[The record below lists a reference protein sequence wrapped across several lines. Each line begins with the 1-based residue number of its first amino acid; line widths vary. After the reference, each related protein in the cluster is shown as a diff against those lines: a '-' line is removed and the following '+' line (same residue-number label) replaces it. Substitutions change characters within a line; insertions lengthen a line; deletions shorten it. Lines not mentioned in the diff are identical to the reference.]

1 MPPKSKK
8 QLAAELREAREAE
21 KKIPLVEHVE
31 VYKSPQYKPQD
42 PSLQPYWDA
51 FYKNPYPDLCQC
63 KLLSE
68 RLKMGPRTVE
78 QWFIMAQQFT
88 HVLDK
93 SHNNDVEIEETE
105 EEEANREGEKL
116 GNELLIEGTLYRYF
130 YHSGQVGGGWSCG
143 CAGDAIWSVYLAVF
157 VLASMLTVGGAM
169 ASRTGRPTHQA
180 HQFKTMSILV
190 PQTNNATTT
199 KTQLKDPSDS
209 YITTIVSSHEML
221 SKVDSPP
228 AHGNESQPQH
238 GVTDTFPNRECSPTS
253 ETPNVRFPLETLP
266 RLEHG
271 DELGRNGRFWTMYV
285 KDTNEWD
292 AELVDKWNKSL
303 DVILGK
309 ILIRLLK
316 NSKRT
321 KTIHA
326 CLFSTVFAAL
336 FSAISTAFLIETSK
350 KLQEDPTDVSAQTLI
365 VISQTLLT
373 LVNNTSSESAV
384 PTPMNNAPFSPSR
397 MVVLVNTLWYMSLSV
412 SVGASFLAMLAKD
425 WCHTFMAGRKGDL
438 WIQARR
444 RQRKWTMI
452 EKWKMQELIM
462 VLPSLIHLSL
472 LLFAIGLCV
481 YVWELNKAVA
491 IPVCCICGA
500 AVVFYVLSSLAAAVL
515 EHFPYTTLVSTIL
528 RSGIMK
534 PFYAFLRFL
543 IIVICSGIFILL
555 LFTLLFIGAL
565 WYTCFPSMLYT
576 LYDKW
581 LSALERY
588 FAFMHARSPTEPS
601 LEEYDNMRPEQDEY
615 TSLALSWVI
624 ANCQEPASVDLAL
637 QAIADVDPRLARE
650 PLEKCNA
657 ATAIARRLGSSSFH
671 SVPDRHRQLNYIHAL
686 AFFGNQAPA
695 TIDDQASAGKHDLGD
710 IKNMSRLLHINNE
723 RRVTSMITDGKLT
736 GNEHNFLA
744 LNIGSRAASCVLE
757 VVKGSTSF
765 SNWAFPHIAR
775 LLVEYTQPQHG
786 QFDPLHPA
794 SILSLA
800 HAGSLLTVYCPPKD
814 RLDTPNIAFQ
824 LLLPILSIPFD
835 PKSDLYRLS
844 SMLIVSALSHSQRMR
859 SRESSPPNHTTSTAE
874 SLRALLAYS
883 RMTLSPAAFWFGVLE
898 LSSRP
903 EVYNC
908 TGDYEGTWPWWSDF
922 QHELHKLS
930 HININLCAI
939 RGVSFVFDSLVPQNE
954 ELPNNTVDHLKS
966 INCVFQG
973 AQITTPPVALYVLV
987 VETQCRDRFSIRGIA
1002 QCSEMLSQYAFPQLS
1017 ADLVAYLHSR
1027 DIVVYLAE
1035 GQSLSKTG

>member
-1 MPPKSKK
+1 
-8 QLAAELREAREAE
+8 
-21 KKIPLVEHVE
+21 
-31 VYKSPQYKPQD
+31 
-42 PSLQPYWDA
+42 
-51 FYKNPYPDLCQC
+51 
-63 KLLSE
+63 
-68 RLKMGPRTVE
+68 
-78 QWFIMAQQFT
+78 
-88 HVLDK
+88 
-93 SHNNDVEIEETE
+93 
-105 EEEANREGEKL
+105 
-116 GNELLIEGTLYRYF
+116 
-130 YHSGQVGGGWSCG
+130 
-143 CAGDAIWSVYLAVF
+143 
-157 VLASMLTVGGAM
+157 
-169 ASRTGRPTHQA
+169 
-180 HQFKTMSILV
+180 MSILV

-303 DVILGK
+303 DVIL
-309 ILIRLLK
+309 
-316 NSKRT
+316 
-321 KTIHA
+321 
-326 CLFSTVFAAL
+326 VFAAL

-491 IPVCCICGA
+491 IPPGGGGSRALPVHNTGINNPT
-500 AVVFYVLSSLAAAVL
+500 VWDN
-515 EHFPYTTLVSTIL
+515 ETIL
-528 RSGIMK
+528 RVSEVSH
-534 PFYAFLRFL
+534 YR
-543 IIVICSGIFILL
+543 
-555 LFTLLFIGAL
+555 AL

-637 QAIADVDPRLARE
+637 QAIADVDPRLSRE

-954 ELPNNTVDHLKS
+954 ELPNNTLDHLKS

-1035 GQSLSKTG
+1035 GVSDSFCPIKFFSLSHLWLLYTLYLDSPSTQDTTRDKLAVELDKYQKVDHTWEALGRVRDDLGRSIRKLWERPRQNRDATKAFGVWAYRVVECVFQQQGLQPSDSRWRQIEKELAGVAPELRGLSSFTDVVGSSPDETHVKIDLEEPESATQ